1 MDKKDA
7 LRRWIATPENQP
19 ILPHFTPLPAD
30 AKGSTFGACGIRIS
44 GNPEF
49 IDSVLSR
56 LKDLIEA
63 EGGTTRLSL
72 GRNQVKPVFDKKWS
86 NADTDSEVC
95 YIQIRERT
103 AKTRQRKTR
112 ELSDVLPHFDEPTA
126 KESSPSTPTSTTTQA
141 EEKAPVSQPITPPS
155 TNTKANP
162 TTLHNPDTG
171 FFAIDPLAEE
181 DEG

>member
-112 ELSDVLPHFDEPTA
+112 ELSDALPHFDEPTPT
-126 KESSPSTPTSTTTQA
+126 ESTPSPTPPKA
-141 EEKAPVSQPITPPS
+141 EEKPSDTQPT
-155 TNTKANP
+155 TNSKANP

>member
-112 ELSDVLPHFDEPTA
+112 ELSDALPHFDEPTPT
-126 KESSPSTPTSTTTQA
+126 ESSPSPTPPKA
-141 EEKAPVSQPITPPS
+141 EEKHSDTPPVITTTT

-181 DEG
+181 DDEG